1 MLFDKMRFTE
11 EKMFMIKASDGTN
24 NLCGQRITKLRK
36 EMGFSQRRLAS
47 KMQLLGFDV
56 DHYFIRRVE
65 NGERF
70 VTDIDLVIFSKALE
84 VPISDILLD
93 GTEV

>member
-1 MLFDKMRFTE
+1 
-11 EKMFMIKASDGTN
+11 MFKIKAADGTN
-24 NLCGQRITKLRK
+24 NLCGRRIAEIRKSKKL
-36 EMGFSQRRLAS
+36 SQRKLAT

-70 VTDIDLVIFSKALE
+70 VTDIDLVIFARALDVSINDMLSAE
-84 VPISDILLD
+84 DENL
-93 GTEV
+93 

>member
-1 MLFDKMRFTE
+1 
-11 EKMFMIKASDGTN
+11 MFKIKAADGTN
-24 NLCGQRITKLRK
+24 NLCGRRIAQIRKAKKL
-36 EMGFSQRRLAS
+36 SQRKLAI

-84 VPISDILLD
+84 IPVSEILSAEDAKL
-93 GTEV
+93 

>member
-1 MLFDKMRFTE
+1 
-11 EKMFMIKASDGTN
+11 MFKIKASDGTN
-24 NLCGQRITKLRK
+24 NLCGRRVAQIRKDKKL
-36 EMGFSQRRLAS
+36 SQRKLAV

-70 VTDIDLVIFSKALE
+70 VTDIDLVIIARALG
-84 VPISDILLD
+84 VSITDLLNEND
-93 GTEV
+93 LSV

>member
-1 MLFDKMRFTE
+1 
-11 EKMFMIKASDGTN
+11 MFKIKAADGTN
-24 NLCGQRITKLRK
+24 NLCGRRIAEIRK
-36 EMGFSQRRLAS
+36 EKKLSQRKLAI

-70 VTDIDLVIFSKALE
+70 VTDIDLVIFSRALDVSITE
-84 VPISDILLD
+84 LLPTND
-93 GTEV
+93 LPL

>member
-1 MLFDKMRFTE
+1 
-11 EKMFMIKASDGTN
+11 MFKIKAVDGTN
-24 NLCGQRITKLRK
+24 NLTGKKIAEIRK
-36 EMGFSQRRLAS
+36 RRGLSQRKLAT

-70 VTDIDLVIFSKALE
+70 VTDIDLVIFSRALE
-84 VPISDILLD
+84 TPIEELLADID
-93 GTEV
+93 DKI

>member
-1 MLFDKMRFTE
+1 
-11 EKMFMIKASDGTN
+11 MFKIKAADGTN
-24 NLCGQRITKLRK
+24 NVTGKKITQIRKNKKL
-36 EMGFSQRRLAS
+36 SQRKLAA

-84 VPISDILLD
+84 VPISEILSAEDAEL
-93 GTEV
+93 

>member
-1 MLFDKMRFTE
+1 
-11 EKMFMIKASDGTN
+11 MFKIEAPDGTN
-24 NLCGQRITKLRK
+24 NLCGQTIARIRREKKL
-36 EMGFSQRRLAS
+36 SQRKLAA

-70 VTDIDLVIFSKALE
+70 VTDIDLVIFIRALE
-84 VPISDILLD
+84 VSVEDLFAD
-93 GTEV
+93 VEF

>member
-1 MLFDKMRFTE
+1 
-11 EKMFMIKASDGTN
+11 MFKIKAADGTN
-24 NLCGQRITKLRK
+24 NLTGNKIAQIRKAKKL
-36 EMGFSQRRLAS
+36 SQRKLAA

-84 VPISDILLD
+84 VSISEILSAEDAEL
-93 GTEV
+93 

>member
-1 MLFDKMRFTE
+1 
-11 EKMFMIKASDGTN
+11 MFKIKAADGTN
-24 NLCGQRITKLRK
+24 NLSGKKIASVRKSKKL
-36 EMGFSQRRLAS
+36 SQRKLAT

-84 VPISDILLD
+84 VPISELLSAVD
-93 GTEV
+93 AEL

>member
-1 MLFDKMRFTE
+1 
-11 EKMFMIKASDGTN
+11 MFKIKAADGKN
-24 NLCGQRITKLRK
+24 NLTGEKIAQIRKSKKL
-36 EMGFSQRRLAS
+36 SQRKLAA

-70 VTDIDLVIFSKALE
+70 VTDIDLVIFSRALE
-84 VPISDILLD
+84 TPLEDILAD
-93 GTEV
+93 VFKKI

>member
-1 MLFDKMRFTE
+1 
-11 EKMFMIKASDGTN
+11 MFKIKAADGTN
-24 NLCGQRITKLRK
+24 NLCGKRILQIRKSQKL
-36 EMGFSQRRLAS
+36 SQRKLAA

-70 VTDIDLVIFSKALE
+70 VTDIDLVIFARALG
-84 VPISDILLD
+84 VPISDLLS
-93 GTEV
+93 TEDAEL

>member
-1 MLFDKMRFTE
+1 
-11 EKMFMIKASDGTN
+11 MFKIKAADGTN
-24 NLCGQRITKLRK
+24 NLCGKKIAEIRKQKKL
-36 EMGFSQRRLAS
+36 SQRKLAA

-70 VTDIDLVIFSKALE
+70 VTDIDLVIFSRALD
-84 VPISDILLD
+84 VPISDLLSEKD
-93 GTEV
+93 AAL

>member
-1 MLFDKMRFTE
+1 
-11 EKMFMIKASDGTN
+11 MFKIKAADGTN
-24 NLCGQRITKLRK
+24 NLSGKKIAEIRKSKKL
-36 EMGFSQRRLAS
+36 SQRKLAT

-70 VTDIDLVIFSKALE
+70 VTDIDLVIFAKALE
-84 VPISDILLD
+84 IDISDILSLD
-93 GTEV
+93 DINL

>member
-1 MLFDKMRFTE
+1 
-11 EKMFMIKASDGTN
+11 MFKIKAADGSN
-24 NLCGQRITKLRK
+24 NLCGAKIAILRK
-36 EMGFSQRRLAS
+36 ERKLSQRKLAT

-70 VTDIDLVIFSKALE
+70 VTDIDLVIFSRALD
-84 VPISDILLD
+84 VAISDILSAEDAKL
-93 GTEV
+93 

>member
-1 MLFDKMRFTE
+1 MFKM
-11 EKMFMIKASDGTN
+11 KAGDGSN
-24 NLCGQRITKLRK
+24 NLSGRRIAAIRK
-36 EMGFSQRRLAS
+36 SKNLSQRRLAA

-70 VTDIDLVIFSKALE
+70 VTDIDLVIFSRALE
-84 VPISDILLD
+84 VPLSEIL
-93 GTEV
+93 TEENPGL

>member
-1 MLFDKMRFTE
+1 
-11 EKMFMIKASDGTN
+11 MFKIKAADGTN
-24 NLCGQRITKLRK
+24 NLCGKRIAVIRK
-36 EMGFSQRRLAS
+36 EKKLSQRKLAA

-84 VPISDILLD
+84 VSITDILSAEDAEL
-93 GTEV
+93 

>member
-1 MLFDKMRFTE
+1 
-11 EKMFMIKASDGTN
+11 MFKIKAADGTN
-24 NLCGQRITKLRK
+24 NLCGRRIAEIRK
-36 EMGFSQRRLAS
+36 EKKLSQRKLAI

-70 VTDIDLVIFSKALE
+70 VTDIDLVIFSRALE
-84 VPISDILLD
+84 VSIADLLHEEDIQL
-93 GTEV
+93 

>member
-1 MLFDKMRFTE
+1 
-11 EKMFMIKASDGTN
+11 MFKIKATDGTN
-24 NLCGQRITKLRK
+24 NLCGRRIATIRK
-36 EMGFSQRRLAS
+36 EKMLSQRKLAI

-70 VTDIDLVIFSKALE
+70 VTDIDLVIFSRALN
-84 VPISDILLD
+84 VPITELLPV
-93 GTEV
+93 EEIEL

>member
-1 MLFDKMRFTE
+1 
-11 EKMFMIKASDGTN
+11 MFKIKAADGTN
-24 NLCGQRITKLRK
+24 NLSGRKIAQIRK
-36 EMGFSQRRLAS
+36 EKKLSQRKLAQ

-70 VTDIDLVIFSKALE
+70 VTDIDLVIFAKALE
-84 VPISDILLD
+84 VPISAMLSAEDVELL
-93 GTEV
+93 

>member
-1 MLFDKMRFTE
+1 
-11 EKMFMIKASDGTN
+11 MFKIKASDGTN
-24 NLCGQRITKLRK
+24 NLCGRRVAQIRKDKKL
-36 EMGFSQRRLAS
+36 SQRKLAI

-70 VTDIDLVIFSKALE
+70 VTDIDLVIIAKALG
-84 VPISDILLD
+84 VSISDLLNED
-93 GTEV
+93 DLSV

>member
-1 MLFDKMRFTE
+1 
-11 EKMFMIKASDGTN
+11 MFKIKSADGTN
-24 NLCGQRITKLRK
+24 NLCGRRIAEIRQEKKL
-36 EMGFSQRRLAS
+36 SQRKLAI

-70 VTDIDLVIFSKALE
+70 VTDIDLVIFSRALD
-84 VPISDILLD
+84 VPISDLLSAD
-93 GTEV
+93 QAQL

>member
-1 MLFDKMRFTE
+1 
-11 EKMFMIKASDGTN
+11 MFKIKAADGTN
-24 NLCGQRITKLRK
+24 NLCGGRIAEIRKSKKL
-36 EMGFSQRRLAS
+36 SQRRLAA

-70 VTDIDLVIFSKALE
+70 VTDIDLVIFSRPLE
-84 VPISDILLD
+84 VPISDMLSAEDAEL
-93 GTEV
+93 

>member
-1 MLFDKMRFTE
+1 MFT
-11 EKMFMIKASDGTN
+11 IKAADSTN
-24 NLCGQRITKLRK
+24 SLCGRRIAELRK
-36 EMGFSQRRLAS
+36 SRKLSQRKLAA

-70 VTDIDLVIFSKALE
+70 VTDIDLVIFSKALD
-84 VPISDILLD
+84 VPITELLSA
-93 GTEV
+93 ENAKL

>member
-1 MLFDKMRFTE
+1 
-11 EKMFMIKASDGTN
+11 MFKIKAADGTN
-24 NLCGQRITKLRK
+24 NLSGKRIAQIRK
-36 EMGFSQRRLAS
+36 EKKLSQRKLAT

-70 VTDIDLVIFSKALE
+70 VTDIDLVIFSRALE
-84 VPISDILLD
+84 IPLNELLLD
-93 GTEV
+93 ADSRL

>member
-1 MLFDKMRFTE
+1 MVK
-11 EKMFMIKASDGTN
+11 IKAADGTN
-24 NLCGQRITKLRK
+24 NLTGNKIAQIRKAKKL
-36 EMGFSQRRLAS
+36 SQRKLAA

-84 VPISDILLD
+84 VPISEILSAEDAEL
-93 GTEV
+93 